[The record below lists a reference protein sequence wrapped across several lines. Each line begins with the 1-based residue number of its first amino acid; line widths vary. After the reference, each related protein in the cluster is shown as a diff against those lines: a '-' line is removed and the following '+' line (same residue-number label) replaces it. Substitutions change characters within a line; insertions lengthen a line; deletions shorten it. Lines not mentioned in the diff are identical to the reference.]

1 MLSFAQHLHHFFGQ
15 LLKNRVDAIGCGRSA
30 QQTYIGESSGCI
42 NTRMT
47 SNGNHA
53 PHSLADID
61 DNSRE
66 TLEYIKHEVA
76 KEYQISMSISGKTS
90 KKLCA
95 RRIDIAKVC
104 GWQRQRHAL
113 HKCFIW
119 TMTRHPPYNVYLARV
134 CLPISTLFVACS

>member
-30 QQTYIGESSGCI
+30 QQIYIGESSGCI
-42 NTRMT
+42 NTRNT
-47 SNGNHA
+47 SSGNHA

-76 KEYQISMSISGKTS
+76 K
-90 KKLCA
+90 
-95 RRIDIAKVC
+95 
-104 GWQRQRHAL
+104 
-113 HKCFIW
+113 
-119 TMTRHPPYNVYLARV
+119 
-134 CLPISTLFVACS
+134 